1 MQADLSHCFAL
12 YEKPTL
18 KLFDGWQRFCLEC
31 VDTQTDLSL
40 CWVHKQYV
48 GNAEP
53 WLMCL
58 IFYFSVF
65 YVYYEQYL
73 TIVQQTVMNLCIC
86 MAAIFVVTFILLGF
100 DLVSALIA
108 FIVITMIIID
118 IMGMMWMWDIN
129 LNALSL
135 VNLVM
140 VSYHGYFLII
150 SDVLL

>member
-1 MQADLSHCFAL
+1 
-12 YEKPTL
+12 
-18 KLFDGWQRFCLEC
+18 
-31 VDTQTDLSL
+31 
-40 CWVHKQYV
+40 
-48 GNAEP
+48 
-53 WLMCL
+53 MCL